1 MEYSEND
8 FLTPSLK
15 TELENIKTYFDYI
28 NEFINQYE
36 TKNKKIDE
44 KILSLSG
51 NNYLDDNSSL
61 ELLKYQKNIIKNEKQ
76 YLDNLNNIFKTEL
89 NKQIYMVS
97 EKSIIMFMSLQSINK
112 EINKDFN
119 VTKQLRRSFDK
130 NDYVKIINDTIDNFT
145 NIKTLLLNLKKYN
158 IDLNK
163 DLENNN
169 FHCKTLNHNINQK
182 RVLIYI
188 NYKKLYETFITI
200 IDYFSQHS
208 KNLIE
213 KLEKDSNFKF
223 LVNIGDSTNTIDTI
237 TNEII
242 DGETMEPIN

>member
-1 MEYSEND
+1 MEYSEDD
-8 FLTPSLK
+8 FKKPDLTS
-15 TELENIKTYFDYI
+15 ELNNIKNYFNTI
-28 NEFINQYE
+28 NEFINSYE
-36 TKNKKIDE
+36 NKNKKIDE

-76 YLDNLNNIFKTEL
+76 YLDNLNNIFKSEL

-97 EKSIIMFMSLQSINK
+97 EKSTIMFMSLQNINK

-119 VTKQLRRSFDK
+119 INKQLKRSFDK
-130 NDYVKIINDTIDNFT
+130 DEYVKIINDTIDNFD
-145 NIKTLLLNLKKYN
+145 NIKTMLINLKKYN

-163 DLENNN
+163 ELENNN

-213 KLEKDSNFKF
+213 KLDKDSNFKF
-223 LVNIGDSTNTIDTI
+223 LVNIGDSTNTTDTI

-242 DGETMEPIN
+242 GGETMKPIN

>member
-1 MEYSEND
+1 MEYDDTD
-8 FLTPSLK
+8 FLTPNLK
-15 TELENIKTYFDYI
+15 LELEIIKKYFNTI
-28 NEFINQYE
+28 NDFINSYE
-36 TKNKKIDE
+36 SKNKKIDE

-76 YLDNLNNIFKTEL
+76 YLDNLNNIFKSEL

-97 EKSIIMFMSLQSINK
+97 EKSTIMFMSLQNINK

-119 VTKQLRRSFDK
+119 INKQLKRSFDK
-130 NDYVKIINDTIDNFT
+130 DEYVKIINDTTNNFE
-145 NIKTLLLNLKKYN
+145 NIKTMLLNLKKYN
-158 IDLNK
+158 LDLNK
-163 DLENNN
+163 DLESNN

-182 RVLIYI
+182 RVMIYI

-200 IDYFSQHS
+200 IEYFSQHS

-213 KLEKDSNFKF
+213 KLDKDSNFKF
-223 LVNIGDSTNTIDTI
+223 LVNIGDNTNTTDTI

-242 DGETMEPIN
+242 GGETMELIN